1 MSPCPYHNAFEEE
14 INLRKFDMT
23 KHPTAGLCFFEKD
36 NRIHLATMSPHT
48 PGDRIH
54 YWRTNIRGA
63 WLIAINGTII
73 TSIADAQNA
82 FEQLR
87 LSQAKEATLT
97 FAHPEVSRD
106 ISNKGLPILSTE
118 DFSQATLDQLNNRK
132 DILYRKSYDVVDS
145 GHVLNYTT
153 KVSRLTRGKLLQQ
166 QDWDDW
172 HQSEYLQLDQ
182 YDSQGMFGEPTAVTT
197 DDAIFHLV
205 WTYNIKAADGRK
217 KARCVCDG
225 STRSGHVKILDK
237 TYANCVDQ
245 TSARLFYAVTA
256 AENLFIFGADV
267 SNAFAEAPPPK
278 QGFYIRPDKAFNDW
292 WINHKK
298 RPPIPT
304 GHVIPINSAMQG
316 HPESPRLWEKH
327 ADAILRDIG
336 LTPTVH
342 EPCLYSGLINNTRVI
357 LMPQVDD
364 FAIASPDEHTA
375 ALLLDMIDDKLSIPL
390 KRQGLIDMFNIDV
403 TQTKY
408 RPQHDAT
415 TAVAY
420 ADSDWA
426 TCIKTRRSF
435 TGACIFL
442 AGGVVAYKAKFQPTV
457 ALSSTEAEFMAA
469 CDAGRMC
476 LFIRSI
482 LWDLDIPQEAATTV
496 YEDNNGCTSMGNAQK
511 PTARTRH
518 IDIRYFA
525 LCEWIERDLIHLERI
540 DTSIN
545 NADHLTKPLTRTLFH
560 RHADFLLGHVPPAYS
575 PVHNSITQMY
585 DDRYNIDKY
594 IPATFTTPTLAKVQR
609 IWRPNHEDTLGNP
622 WIPILWHGEDY
633 NSHLTV

>member
-36 NRIHLATMSPHT
+36 NRTHLATMCPHT

-225 STRSGHVKILDK
+225 STRSGHVKILDE

-256 AENLFIFGADV
+256 AENLLTLAQMSPTHLPKPHHQNKVFTSVLTRLSMIGGSIIRNDLPFQPDM
-267 SNAFAEAPPPK
+267 SYRSTPPC
-278 QGFYIRPDKAFNDW
+278 KATL
-292 WINHKK
+292 NHQDYGK
-298 RPPIPT
+298 
-304 GHVIPINSAMQG
+304 N
-316 HPESPRLWEKH
+316 
-327 ADAILRDIG
+327 
-336 LTPTVH
+336 TPTPSYVTLVLRQPYTNH
-342 EPCLYSGLINNTRVI
+342 VFT
-357 LMPQVDD
+357 
-364 FAIASPDEHTA
+364 PDSSTTPGSSLCH
-375 ALLLDMIDDKLSIPL
+375 KLTTLPLHHQTNIPL
-390 KRQGLIDMFNIDV
+390 
-403 TQTKY
+403 
-408 RPQHDAT
+408 
-415 TAVAY
+415 
-420 ADSDWA
+420 
-426 TCIKTRRSF
+426 
-435 TGACIFL
+435 
-442 AGGVVAYKAKFQPTV
+442 
-457 ALSSTEAEFMAA
+457 
-469 CDAGRMC
+469 
-476 LFIRSI
+476 LFS
-482 LWDLDIPQEAATTV
+482 
-496 YEDNNGCTSMGNAQK
+496 
-511 PTARTRH
+511 
-518 IDIRYFA
+518 
-525 LCEWIERDLIHLERI
+525 
-540 DTSIN
+540 
-545 NADHLTKPLTRTLFH
+545 LT
-560 RHADFLLGHVPPAYS
+560 
-575 PVHNSITQMY
+575 
-585 DDRYNIDKY
+585 
-594 IPATFTTPTLAKVQR
+594 
-609 IWRPNHEDTLGNP
+609 
-622 WIPILWHGEDY
+622 
-633 NSHLTV
+633 

>member
-1 MSPCPYHNAFEEE
+1 
-14 INLRKFDMT
+14 
-23 KHPTAGLCFFEKD
+23 
-36 NRIHLATMSPHT
+36 
-48 PGDRIH
+48 
-54 YWRTNIRGA
+54 
-63 WLIAINGTII
+63 
-73 TSIADAQNA
+73 
-82 FEQLR
+82 
-87 LSQAKEATLT
+87 
-97 FAHPEVSRD
+97 
-106 ISNKGLPILSTE
+106 
-118 DFSQATLDQLNNRK
+118 
-132 DILYRKSYDVVDS
+132 
-145 GHVLNYTT
+145 
-153 KVSRLTRGKLLQQ
+153 
-166 QDWDDW
+166 
-172 HQSEYLQLDQ
+172 
-182 YDSQGMFGEPTAVTT
+182 
-197 DDAIFHLV
+197 
-205 WTYNIKAADGRK
+205 
-217 KARCVCDG
+217 
-225 STRSGHVKILDK
+225 
-237 TYANCVDQ
+237 
-245 TSARLFYAVTA
+245 
-256 AENLFIFGADV
+256 
-267 SNAFAEAPPPK
+267 
-278 QGFYIRPDKAFNDW
+278 
-292 WINHKK
+292 
-298 RPPIPT
+298 
-304 GHVIPINSAMQG
+304 
-316 HPESPRLWEKH
+316 
-327 ADAILRDIG
+327 
-336 LTPTVH
+336 
-342 EPCLYSGLINNTRVI
+342 
-357 LMPQVDD
+357 MPQVDD

-390 KRQGLIDMFNIDV
+390 KRQGLIDMFNGIDV

-408 RPQHDAT
+408 YVKIDCHSFINKFCSEYQWLDKIPITENRPTPLPTDPTWLKKFYAATGPSDKKEQEKLAKQMQINYRAGVGEIIWAMTTCRPDIAFASVKLSQANSMPHEHHYHGLKHTIRYLYSTRDDGIYYWRTKPRSDLPEGPPPQINSNKSDLLLSNRPQHDAT